1 MPWTAQDRG
10 KKDSQRGPWPAW
22 LRRRLPSADARMR
35 SPANLAAALACRA
48 AAAACRAAA
57 AACRHASS
65 GLRRCRPAAAAPAE
79 TSMQELLTFD
89 WRLLLLYG
97 CTFSKSE
104 VNLLFFDS
112 VLLAVGFSSKDQTP
126 ESVTAMVTPEHL
138 PPLSLHHHQTPRV
151 HPLTCNR
158 PAQESNRKILIQKT
172 LRRTGER
179 AVVRRKGSV
188 DGGPQRTLMHLLV
201 DRVCVEEL
209 C

>member
-1 MPWTAQDRG
+1 MHWTAQDRG

-79 TSMQELLTFD
+79 TSMQESVIFD
-89 WRLLLLYG
+89 WRLLLLYE

-104 VNLLFFDS
+104 VKILYFGS

-138 PPLSLHHHQTPRV
+138 AILSLTSPPKSQNLSPYVQFAGSTKQPEDFDPENFATHR
-151 HPLTCNR
+151 R
-158 PAQESNRKILIQKT
+158 R
-172 LRRTGER
+172 RRTR
-179 AVVRRKGSV
+179 SSQRR
-188 DGGPQRTLMHLLV
+188 RM
-201 DRVCVEEL
+201 C
-209 C
+209 